1 MNDYQLIIIGTG
13 PGGYVAAVRAAQLG
27 LKTAVVENREIG
39 GTCLNRGC
47 IPTKSLLHT
56 AELYSQMRESALFG
70 LNGEGAGFDFSAVQA
85 RKSAVVDKLRCGIE
99 ALFKTNKVDVLRGMG
114 TIVGAGSVMVGERVY
129 TADDIL
135 IASGS
140 VPARPPIPGLELPG
154 VFTSDE
160 LLGGEARRLP
170 RSLVIIGGGV
180 IGVELAGVY
189 AAFGCEVT
197 VVEAMD
203 RILPTMDKEI
213 SQNLSMI
220 FKKRGIKVLPA
231 ALVERIEQDGDEL
244 VCHVTSKEKALSIR
258 AENVLIAI
266 GRKPNTQGLLGEGVA
281 LEIERGRIITG
292 SCFRTSMEHVYAIGD
307 VASKVQL
314 AHVAEAQGVACAE
327 HIAGRK
333 PSVDVSLI
341 PSCIYTSPEIAA
353 VGLSEADCKERG
365 IRAVCGKYV
374 MHSNAKT
381 MIANGERGFIKVV
394 AEAETGRLLGAQMM
408 CERATDMISEL
419 SSAILNGLT
428 CAQLR
433 AVMRPHPTFSEG
445 VSSALESLESAL
457 HK

>member
-47 IPTKSLLHT
+47 IPTKSLLHA

-70 LNGEGAGFDFSAVQA
+70 LSGDGVGFDFFAVQE
-85 RKSAVVDKLRCGIE
+85 RKGAVVDKLRCGIE
-99 ALFKTNKVDVLRGMG
+99 ALFKTNKVDVLRGLG

-140 VPARPPIPGLELPG
+140 VPSRPPIPGLELPG

-160 LLGGEARRLP
+160 LLGGEAHLL
-170 RSLVIIGGGV
+170 RSLIIIGGGV

-220 FKKRGIKVLPA
+220 FKKRGIKVLAA

-244 VCHVTSKEKALSIR
+244 VCHLTSKEKTLSIR
-258 AENVLIAI
+258 AENVLVAI
-266 GRKPNTQGLLGEGVA
+266 GRRPNTQGLLDEGVT
-281 LEIERGRIITG
+281 LEIERGRIVTDA
-292 SCFRTSMEHVYAIGD
+292 CFRTSMEHVYAIGD
-307 VASKVQL
+307 VSSKVQL
-314 AHVAEAQGVACAE
+314 AHAAEAQGIACAE
-327 HIAGRK
+327 HIAGGK

-353 VGLSEADCKERG
+353 VGLTEADCKAQG
-365 IRAVCGKYV
+365 ISAVCGKYV

-381 MIANGERGFIKVV
+381 VIVNGERGFIKVV

-445 VSSALESLESAL
+445 VSSALESLESTL
-457 HK
+457 HN